1 VWERPVLARARQK
14 QAREGKPAVRDSASA
29 IRAVALQ
36 PRAQTHASRRRIQWS
51 AYLYIL
57 PAFVIIA
64 VFHIL
69 PVFYALFISLNRGP
83 VNRFIFIGLGNYLRA
98 LTGPEFWSSFSVTFL
113 YAFLTMPVSIVLGL
127 FFAYLLFQR
136 VRGQAVYRTI
146 FFLPYVVATV
156 GSSVVWAWI
165 FDPATGLANVV
176 LGWLGVPPQRWLI
189 EPAGLFDLLGRAG
202 WPVPAWLHGPSLALV
217 AVAIFT
223 VWQSM
228 GYDVIIFLAGL
239 TNIPAEL
246 YEVARIDGGNGV
258 QLFRYITVPLLAPT
272 TFFIVIISVIGSL
285 QSFNQI
291 FAMNTAAAQQLG
303 GPLGSTATLTV
314 YMFNQLYTFSDYGY
328 ASAVAVLL
336 SLVILGL
343 TVFNLNILGKGG
355 DA

>member
-1 VWERPVLARARQK
+1 M
-14 QAREGKPAVRDSASA
+14 RDSASA

-36 PRAQTHASRRRIQWS
+36 ARVRASGARRIQWT

-57 PAFVIIA
+57 PAFVIITI
-64 VFHIL
+64 FHIL
-69 PVFYALFISLNRGP
+69 PVFYAIFISLNHGP
-83 VNRFIFIGLGNYLRA
+83 VNRFTFVGLGNYLRA
-98 LTGPEFWSSFSVTFL
+98 LGGPDFWSSFSVTFV

-127 FFAYLLFQR
+127 LFAYLLFQR
-136 VRGQAVYRTI
+136 VRGQGVYRTI
-146 FFLPYVVATV
+146 YFLPYVVSTV
-156 GSSVVWAWI
+156 GSSVVWAWV
-165 FDPATGLANVV
+165 FDPSSGLANRV
-176 LGWLGVPPQRWLI
+176 LGWAGIPPLRWLI
-189 EPAGLFDLLGRAG
+189 EPAGVFDLLRRSG
-202 WPVPAWLHGPSLALV
+202 WPMPPWLHGPSLALI

-223 VWQSM
+223 IWQSM

-239 TNIPAEL
+239 TNIPSEL
-246 YEVARIDGGNGV
+246 YEAARIDGANGA
-258 QLFRYITVPLLAPT
+258 QLFRHITIPLLAPT
-272 TFFIVIISVIGSL
+272 SFFVVIISVIGSL

-343 TVFNLNILGKGG
+343 TVFNLRVLGRGEQ
-355 DA
+355 A